1 MHPETTAAYIQPALG
16 EITRE
21 NAERDEKCAV
31 KKICEHFAEAILDRI
46 SCRGIKLR
54 LLDPHI
60 ILWLR
65 HNNFIKTIQIP

>member
-1 MHPETTAAYIQPALG
+1 MHPETAACIQPALR

-31 KKICEHFAEAILDRI
+31 KEICEKLFAKAILDRI

-54 LLDPHI
+54 LLNPYV
-60 ILWLR
+60 ILWL
-65 HNNFIKTIQIP
+65 